1 MYMYVAPWHIPCSYS
16 VKQFRLTSEGG
27 GRGEARETERG
38 VDDLLVTAACR
49 ITPGSQL
56 RMEAR
61 SAENKVSSD

>member
-1 MYMYVAPWHIPCSYS
+1 MWYIYVPWSYN
-16 VKQFRLTSEGG
+16 VEQFRLTSEGG

-49 ITPGSQL
+49 RTPGSQL

-61 SAENKVSSD
+61 AAENNVSSD